1 MAPYLSLAAMENAE
15 LLALHTQPVI
25 DSVISGNYA
34 LAKVLPQI
42 YSVNP
47 DPIKSHVMTLVSIL
61 ANCDNPEKLSLL
73 SLFAHVAK
81 DNPGMTTTS
90 IYISLMGHIQSFR

>member
-1 MAPYLSLAAMENAE
+1 MQIFFLLPYRRIMAPYLSLAAMENAE
-15 LLALHTQPVI
+15 LLALHTQPII

-47 DPIKSHVMTLVSIL
+47 DPIKSHIMTLV
-61 ANCDNPEKLSLL
+61 K
-73 SLFAHVAK
+73 V
-81 DNPGMTTTS
+81 
-90 IYISLMGHIQSFR
+90 

>member
-34 LAKVLPQI
+34 LAKVLPQVWQLTQF
-42 YSVNP
+42 YSV
-47 DPIKSHVMTLVSIL
+47 S
-61 ANCDNPEKLSLL
+61 SL
-73 SLFAHVAK
+73 
-81 DNPGMTTTS
+81 
-90 IYISLMGHIQSFR
+90 

>member
-81 DNPGMTTTS
+81 DNPGRAMA
-90 IYISLMGHIQSFR
+90 I

>member
-1 MAPYLSLAAMENAE
+1 MQIFFLLPYRRIMAPYLSLAAMENAE
-15 LLALHTQPVI
+15 LLALHTQPII

-47 DPIKSHVMTLVSIL
+47 DPIKSHIMTLVKDAKLQFQGVSIIIM
-61 ANCDNPEKLSLL
+61 KLPLSIALL
-73 SLFAHVAK
+73 
-81 DNPGMTTTS
+81 
-90 IYISLMGHIQSFR
+90 

>member
-15 LLALHTQPVI
+15 LLALHTQPII

-47 DPIKSHVMTLVSIL
+47 DPIKSHIMTLV
-61 ANCDNPEKLSLL
+61 
-73 SLFAHVAK
+73 K
-81 DNPGMTTTS
+81 DNLKKNN
-90 IYISLMGHIQSFR
+90 SLKKLN

>member
-15 LLALHTQPVI
+15 LLALHTQPII

-47 DPIKSHVMTLVSIL
+47 DPIKSHIMTLVIAKFLKMFRSK
-61 ANCDNPEKLSLL
+61 NSLRNKICSGVHPRQL
-73 SLFAHVAK
+73 
-81 DNPGMTTTS
+81 
-90 IYISLMGHIQSFR
+90 